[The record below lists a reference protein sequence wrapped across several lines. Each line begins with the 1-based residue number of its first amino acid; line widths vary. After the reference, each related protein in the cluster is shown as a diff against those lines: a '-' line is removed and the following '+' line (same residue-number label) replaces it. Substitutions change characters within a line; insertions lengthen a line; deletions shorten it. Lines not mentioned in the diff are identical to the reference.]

1 MRLLIA
7 IASCGKFRAR
17 VQALRD
23 TWIPA
28 VKDMDVRVFLG
39 HHAEPGQDEVQLD
52 VPDDYKHLRHKVQ
65 AMFRWAVDQ
74 GYDAVFKTDDDVLV
88 LPDRLLSGF
97 IRYDYVGRVRGPS
110 RENDAPRIYGA
121 AESNFCSGFG
131 YWCSRRAAE
140 IVANAPENSDWA
152 EDRFSGNALARAG
165 IKATNDPAMLLWPP
179 LVGHYCSAPNEK
191 CSSCLAQYAIAS
203 VICPHRRP
211 ETIPVLWKWYLE
223 KGFIPTE
230 LPK

>member
-74 GYDAVFKTDDDVLV
+74 GYDYVFKVDDDVLV
-88 LPDRLLSGF
+88 LPEFRPFGDTEF
-97 IRYDYVGRVRGPS
+97 IHNFISFNFASNHVGP
-110 RENDAPRIYGA
+110 
-121 AESNFCSGFG
+121 AE
-131 YWCSRRAAE
+131 
-140 IVANAPENSDWA
+140 
-152 EDRFSGNALARAG
+152 
-165 IKATNDPAMLLWPP
+165 
-179 LVGHYCSAPNEK
+179 
-191 CSSCLAQYAIAS
+191 
-203 VICPHRRP
+203 
-211 ETIPVLWKWYLE
+211 
-223 KGFIPTE
+223 
-230 LPK
+230 